1 MSNKECKAFLESF
14 RLKMAKKIKMPGITT
29 ITAVLHYTPAR
40 FINLFALSYN
50 VYAFQERLFGIA
62 VQFP

>member
-1 MSNKECKAFLESF
+1 
-14 RLKMAKKIKMPGITT
+14 MAKKIKMPGITT